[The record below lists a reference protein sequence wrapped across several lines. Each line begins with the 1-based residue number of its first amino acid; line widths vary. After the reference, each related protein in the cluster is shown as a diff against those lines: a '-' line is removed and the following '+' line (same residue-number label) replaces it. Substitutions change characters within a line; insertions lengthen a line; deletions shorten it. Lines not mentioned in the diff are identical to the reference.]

1 MSLSVFYFISY
12 PSCCCSSS
20 LMFLFPGHV
29 VCQDFT
35 LTWLY
40 VSYLLFNSFFNLSI
54 FWCNFNCNLSQLFM
68 HSVSRVSFIFLNN

>member
-1 MSLSVFYFISY
+1 MSLSVFISY

-40 VSYLLFNSFFNLSI
+40 VSYLLFNSFLIYLYFGVILTAI
-54 FWCNFNCNLSQLFM
+54 
-68 HSVSRVSFIFLNN
+68 